1 MSETRVAGPGQPPD
15 HRHPIDWQVEKIH
28 HTPKVAGKRTANCN
42 DALCQC
48 VVLTLTRHNQK
59 TGNAIRALGR
69 MTKMSDSRR
78 NSANSSNPATPRPS
92 ISGTLVPRMGSLE
105 EEKLI
110 TKIQTSLITGSFDEN
125 DEVSSDHKD
134 VLTQLPKETGRSKK
148 EVRTRACS
156 ERSDSG
162 ISDCSTHT
170 HVTSSSCN
178 STPLLG
184 KKFPIN
190 EEGETYI
197 SSVSINLT
205 SNHLR
210 ASSEESDSSP
220 KLTRLSDKIQSFQS
234 PNKSEFFYAR
244 LCCN

>member
-1 MSETRVAGPGQPPD
+1 
-15 HRHPIDWQVEKIH
+15 
-28 HTPKVAGKRTANCN
+28 
-42 DALCQC
+42 
-48 VVLTLTRHNQK
+48 
-59 TGNAIRALGR
+59 

-125 DEVSSDHKD
+125 DEVISHKD
-134 VLTQLPKETGRSKK
+134 VVLKPKETGRSKK

-220 KLTRLSDKIQSFQS
+220 KQNGNLTRLSDKIQSFQS
-234 PNKSEFFYAR
+234 PNKSEFVYYY

>member
-1 MSETRVAGPGQPPD
+1 MLVSS
-15 HRHPIDWQVEKIH
+15 
-28 HTPKVAGKRTANCN
+28 
-42 DALCQC
+42 
-48 VVLTLTRHNQK
+48 VVLTLTTNQK

-110 TKIQTSLITGSFDEN
+110 TKIQTSLVTGSFDEN
-125 DEVSSDHKD
+125 DEVTSEQQHKD
-134 VLTQLPKETGRSKK
+134 VVLKQLPKETGRSKK

-220 KLTRLSDKIQSFQS
+220 KQNGNLTRLSDKIQSFQS
-234 PNKSEFFYAR
+234 PNKSECFYAS
-244 LCCN
+244 LCCNWCN

>member
-1 MSETRVAGPGQPPD
+1 
-15 HRHPIDWQVEKIH
+15 
-28 HTPKVAGKRTANCN
+28 
-42 DALCQC
+42 
-48 VVLTLTRHNQK
+48 
-59 TGNAIRALGR
+59 
-69 MTKMSDSRR
+69 MSDSRR

-125 DEVSSDHKD
+125 DEVSTTKD

-220 KLTRLSDKIQSFQS
+220 KQNGNLTRLSDKIQSFQS
-234 PNKSEFFYAR
+234 PNKSEFFCTFMY
-244 LCCN
+244 CN